1 MKADKIIS
9 EAFGK
14 RNVSMKCLEYTHRD
28 LDEFMTSGDSERPWE
43 SFELTQGKDVR
54 AWIDNPKEM
63 SPHLPNISDL
73 KDIIIPAFEKPVSIL
88 DVGCYGGYLYDYL
101 KTNAPGRIA
110 HYTGVDI
117 QPSVIEAARLI
128 HGDIPDATFEVGDAL
143 ELSECFGPRSF
154 DIVCCYR
161 VTIHLPYFKKI
172 LSNLLRVADGIVHL
186 VLFIQD
192 YDWCRRFEETDLDT
206 GKKVIYYQRFIS
218 EATIKDCI
226 AGLPVS
232 YKIIPGPV
240 YASLIMNLKGEL
252 T

>member
-117 QPSVIEAARLI
+117 QPSVIEAARRI
-128 HGDIPDATFEVGDAL
+128 HGDNPDVTFEVGDAL
-143 ELSECFGPRSF
+143 ELSECFMPRWF

-161 VTIHLPYFKKI
+161 VAIHLPYFKT
-172 LSNLLRVADGIVHL
+172 LLFNLLRVADSYVHL
-186 VLFIQD
+186 ALFIQD
-192 YDWCRRFEETDLDT
+192 RDMCRRVEETDLDT
-206 GKKVIYYQRFIS
+206 GKKTIYYRRFIS
-218 EATIKDCI
+218 EDTIKECI
-226 AGLPVS
+226 AGRPWS
-232 YKIIPGPV
+232 YKICPG
-240 YASLIMNLKGEL
+240 YIYKSLILNWKGE
-252 T
+252 TK